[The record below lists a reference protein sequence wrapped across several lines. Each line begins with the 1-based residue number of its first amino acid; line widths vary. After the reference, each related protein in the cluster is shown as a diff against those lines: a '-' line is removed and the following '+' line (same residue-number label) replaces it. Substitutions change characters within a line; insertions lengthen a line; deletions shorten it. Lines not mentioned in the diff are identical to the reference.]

1 MGLSEWHSVNQ
12 SADLSERLNPY
23 LIRKRIMHQNGVFT
37 LGAR

>member
-23 LIRKRIMHQNGVFT
+23 LIRKRIMHQDRI
-37 LGAR
+37 LALRRR